1 MKKHIKI
8 LILILVAGLY
18 ACQSEDYQLQK
29 SIFIEDETTPGLP
42 IYSEW
47 GYNTFGAYID
57 RVKFISDEQILPAK
71 IIVNHDTLNI
81 MLNGMYQNTKTT
93 LKFSIKGYSP
103 QDYPDLVNLNN
114 TKIDLKSQNTT
125 IYLTQDNNNVSTFK
139 VIEGELYFKRVQLLF
154 VDKEKMQAILSG
166 TFAFKTF
173 KESEPIAIS
182 NGRFDFGIGY
192 DNFYNY

>member
-1 MKKHIKI
+1 MKTYFKI
-8 LILILVAGLY
+8 FIFISIATLF

-29 SIFIEDETTPGLP
+29 SIFIEDETSPGLP

-57 RVKFISDEQILPAK
+57 RTKFISDNQILPAK

-81 MLNGMYQNTKTT
+81 MLNGIYQEVKTT

-103 QDYPDLVNLNN
+103 KDYSDLTNLNG
-114 TKIDLKSQNTT
+114 TKIDLKNQNTT
-125 IYLTQDNNNVSTFK
+125 IYLTQDNVVSTLK
-139 VIEGELYFKRVQLLF
+139 VIEGELYFKRVQLLY
-154 VDKEKMQAILSG
+154 VDKQQMQSLLSG

-173 KESEPIAIS
+173 KGTEPIAVS
-182 NGRFDFGIGY
+182 GGRFDFGIGY